1 MWCVS
6 AKATTLC
13 LLGTGTVST
22 QCHLVSTSINKK
34 NQNSLVP
41 YLFHYIVL
49 FTLYHWHSSCLN
61 LHYKL
66 KSMNNPVDLCLDKT
80 RFLVHQQFYML
91 AFCTYLKQI
100 QYLLEVFI
108 CSRYLYLFMFIFSH
122 IYIYIYIY
130 IYIPV
135 CICMYPSSYLHVS
148 LFVSACILVSI

>member
-122 IYIYIYIY
+122 LYLYVLMYILKYVFLSVSCTNT
-130 IYIPV
+130 V
-135 CICMYPSSYLHVS
+135 CI
-148 LFVSACILVSI
+148 